1 MKHIPPSK
9 AKKYLKGVEVIGS
22 VKLPE
27 KDKPS
32 EVRVALTPLAQH
44 WLEAYTQRRFQSILK
59 EIENF

>member
-1 MKHIPPSK
+1 MKHIPP
-9 AKKYLKGVEVIGS
+9 IGS

-27 KDKPS
+27 RDKPS